1 MERIWEDDHFV
12 LRVAYYYNRCSGD
25 AHILATEVVLC
36 IDYAL

>member
-1 MERIWEDDHFV
+1 MEGIGEDDHSV

-36 IDYAL
+36 IHYLL